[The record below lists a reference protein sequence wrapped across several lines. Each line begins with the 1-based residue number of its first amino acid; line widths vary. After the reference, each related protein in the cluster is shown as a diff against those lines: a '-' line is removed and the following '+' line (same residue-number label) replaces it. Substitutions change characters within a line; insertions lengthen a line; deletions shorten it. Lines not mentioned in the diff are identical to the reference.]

1 MTSKIMSTFLL
12 LCILM
17 LITGGYCAPV
27 KNPAE
32 ETYDFSE
39 CVGRPG
45 NWCKICIEMDH
56 HASLQVEVLNEED
69 AFSGEFRLDRVRVF
83 VDGQGIVASE
93 PRLG

>member
-1 MTSKIMSTFLL
+1 MGEYCTFCFASLRNFL
-12 LCILM
+12 
-17 LITGGYCAPV
+17 ADSF
-27 KNPAE
+27 
-32 ETYDFSE
+32 YDTAL
-39 CVGRPG
+39 
-45 NWCKICIEMDH
+45 DH